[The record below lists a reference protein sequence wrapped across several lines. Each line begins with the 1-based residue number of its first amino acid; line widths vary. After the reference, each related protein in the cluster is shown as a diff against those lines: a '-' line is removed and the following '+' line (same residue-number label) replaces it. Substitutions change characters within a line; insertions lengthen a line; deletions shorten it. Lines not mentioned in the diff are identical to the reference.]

1 MTLYKQ
7 HLFHG
12 TPYFGALV
20 WFIARIGLDGKVK
33 GQRQGGKCE
42 KEGEKMVKRKKKER

>member
-1 MTLYKQ
+1 MTLYKE

-33 GQRQGGKCE
+33 GQRQGG
-42 KEGEKMVKRKKKER
+42 GNMRKRGKRG

>member
-1 MTLYKQ
+1 MYFVKILSYAITKAI
-7 HLFHG
+7 FFFSRG

-33 GQRQGGKCE
+33 GQRQGE
-42 KEGEKMVKRKKKER
+42 KEEKK